1 MDDTQYGT
9 MTEETTDKSRVI
21 AVGLS
26 SLGFF
31 IPFLLGAGQL
41 YKGEKRKAVLFSVG
55 QTVNLFLLLVIIGWF
70 TYPLLGLIAIWDA
83 MKK

>member
-1 MDDTQYGT
+1 MDEVQYGVV
-9 MTEETTDKSRVI
+9 TEESSEKSRVV

-41 YKGEKRKAVLFSVG
+41 YRGEKRKAVMFSAG
-55 QTVNLFLLLVIIGWF
+55 QTVNFFLLFVIIGWF
-70 TYPLLGLIAIWDA
+70 TYPLFGMIAIWDA

>member
-1 MDDTQYGT
+1 MNDVQYDAVS
-9 MTEETTDKSRVI
+9 EQSSDKSRVI

-41 YKGEKRKAVLFSVG
+41 YKGEKRKAILFSAG